1 VTSGRIDPVRT
12 ITPVDPTGIVSCGTP
27 VLSADGRGYAYT
39 YRRVLNDLIL
49 ASGFR

>member
-12 ITPVDPTGIVSCGTP
+12 ITPVDLTGIVSCGTP